1 MKYLTYI
8 LLFSPFLLSCR
19 MGIKNESGKQPL
31 TKELTKLERLFLL
44 PYDSVMVY
52 YDLSN
57 DNIENFS
64 NLSAYTIKTLDL
76 SGNLLDT
83 IVPHLLPKKLEK
95 LNLSHNRY
103 SGQLKIKE
111 GTICTM
117 REIDLSYNALTN
129 IYVGG
134 PLYCIIVSHND
145 LVEVDLNH
153 KNIQYL
159 DISYNSNM
167 SERVTFNPEKIDTI
181 VREGV
186 ADGKR
191 LLALNA
197 PFFLIPLLYRSNEV
211 IE

>member
-1 MKYLTYI
+1 MKYLIYI

-52 YDLSN
+52 YD
-57 DNIENFS
+57 NIENFP

-111 GTICTM
+111 GTICAL

-134 PLYCIIVSHND
+134 PLYRIIVSHND
-145 LVEVDLNH
+145 LVEVDINH

-191 LLALNA
+191 LLAPNA
-197 PFFLIPLLYRSNEV
+197 PLFVIPLLYQNNEV